1 MAIKNRKY
9 GEIIALAVEIEQKG
23 KKSIIRLVYD
33 GVIAFTFE
41 VEER

>member
-1 MAIKNRKY
+1 MAIKNRENSK
-9 GEIIALAVEIEQKG
+9 IIALTVEVEQKG

-41 VEER
+41 VEE